1 MLSRRYVL
9 ALAVGLAGTI
19 GFIAQQPAG
28 LSVTEGARR
37 CPLWLNI
44 QPASGIRCEVVEA
57 RFVTEVE
64 GVAGNALRVPKE
76 RLHLFRVALIT
87 LKITKPAGQKL
98 TLAAADLALHYN
110 HGERVEVA
118 PCEGISSFGIRQDD
132 DRPLKL
138 PPMSGP
144 GFTKSTTSAR
154 ATQAAVVYLDAVF
167 GAIEPDI
174 RSLWVAV
181 GQPVTEEPFDVDG
194 WGRASP

>member
-1 MLSRRYVL
+1 MLGSRRVL
-9 ALAVGLAGTI
+9 ALAASLAATGA
-19 GFIAQQPAG
+19 FLAEQAAG
-28 LSVTEGARR
+28 PSQTAGARR
-37 CPLWLNI
+37 CPLWINMD
-44 QPASGIRCEVVEA
+44 PASGIRCEVVEA

-76 RLHLFRVALIT
+76 RLHLFRIALVT

-98 TLAAADLALHYN
+98 TLAAADLSCHYY
-110 HGERVEVA
+110 HGDSVEVA
-118 PCEGISSFGIRQDD
+118 PCEGISSFGMRKDD
-132 DRPLKL
+132 DRPLSL

-167 GAIEPDI
+167 GFIEPDV
-174 RSLWVAV
+174 RDLWVAV
-181 GQPVTEEPFDVDG
+181 GQPITEEPFAVDG